1 MTNDP
6 KLYLTH
12 IFESIN
18 WIENYL
24 KDVSEKDFY
33 ASKQVQDAVVRQL
46 EIIGEATKNISDD
59 FKKLHPEVPWKKMT
73 GMRDVLIHGYFDV
86 DIDLVYD
93 TAHDQIP
100 KLKKQIAKLLGKVG

>member
-12 IFESIN
+12 ISESID
-18 WIENYL
+18 WIEDYL
-24 KDVSEKDFY
+24 KGVSEKDFY
-33 ASKQVQDAVVRQL
+33 DSKQVQDAVVRQL
-46 EIIGEATKNISDD
+46 EIIGEATKNISED
-59 FKKLHPEVPWKKMT
+59 FKKLHPGIPWKQMA

-100 KLKKQIAKLLGKVG
+100 ELKVQIKRLLENL